1 MISGKN
7 RLAIAAIVS
16 AAGFQ
21 PLFAVA
27 QDLTLQG
34 NVTTQTQF
42 RALSDDLG
50 AALSYKGQTPAE
62 PLGVTGFDIGIAATS
77 TKLHNAKLYN
87 AALDNEDTL
96 IMPTVRAHKGLPLG
110 FDVGAAYAS
119 ADGIRYVGG
128 ELRYALVAGGTLT
141 PAVGL
146 RGSMTRLTGVD
157 ELEFDTRGLDIS
169 ISKGFAFATPYA
181 GIGRVWVNST
191 AKVPGLALA
200 AEDFALDKYY
210 VGIGLNMML
219 MNLNLEADRTGE
231 STSYSAKLGIR
242 F

>member
-1 MISGKN
+1 MISAKN

-21 PLFAVA
+21 PMFATA

-34 NVTTQTQF
+34 HVNTQPEF
-42 RALSDDLG
+42 RALSEDLG

-77 TKLHNAKLYN
+77 TKLNNANQYG
-87 AALDNEDTL
+87 AALENEDTL
-96 IMPTVRAHKGLPLG
+96 IMPTVRAHKGLPFG
-110 FDVGAAYAS
+110 FDVGASYAA
-119 ADGIRYVGG
+119 ADGIRFVGG
-128 ELRYALVAGGTLT
+128 ELRYALVEGGTLT

-146 RGSMTRLTGVD
+146 RGSITRLTGVD
-157 ELEFDTRGLDIS
+157 DLDFDTRGLDIS

-181 GIGRVWVNST
+181 GIGRVWVNSA
-191 AKVPGLALA
+191 AKPGLALA
-200 AEDFALDKYY
+200 EEDFALDKYY